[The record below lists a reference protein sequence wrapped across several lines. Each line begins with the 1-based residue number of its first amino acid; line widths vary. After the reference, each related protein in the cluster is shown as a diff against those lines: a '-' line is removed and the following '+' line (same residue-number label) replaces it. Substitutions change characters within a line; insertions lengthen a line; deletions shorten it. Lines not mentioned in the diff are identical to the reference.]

1 MDLYL
6 CNKEEKKM
14 ACFLV
19 PAAEAVVSAA
29 VTKGVKNKE
38 ENQIAELKGTEMKV
52 YDEAH
57 RIPFSDKLKWLTKL
71 LTGGSVLLAFEHIWH
86 GEVSLFFPFLTAMA
100 DPADKAEMLHELGTV
115 GVSMALLIT
124 AVWGGMVL
132 VSNAL
137 ERKAISAY
145 RLEKKEAKAEED

>member
-1 MDLYL
+1 
-6 CNKEEKKM
+6 M

-29 VTKGVKNKE
+29 ITKKVSHDE
-38 ENQIAELKGTEMKV
+38 AHEIENLNGTEAKV

-71 LTGGSVLLAFEHIWH
+71 LAGGSVLLAFEHIWH
-86 GEVSLFFPFLTAMA
+86 GEVTAFFPFLTAMG
-100 DPADKAEMLHELGTV
+100 DPADRAEMLNEMGTV

-132 VSNAL
+132 VSNAM
-137 ERKAISAY
+137 
-145 RLEKKEAKAEED
+145 EKKAVSQFKAGPAKEIAKDDFDK

>member
-1 MDLYL
+1 
-6 CNKEEKKM
+6 M

-29 VTKGVKNKE
+29 VTRKIVHE
-38 ENQIAELKGTEMKV
+38 ETHEIENLNGMEVKV

-71 LTGGSVLLAFEHIWH
+71 LAGGSVLLAFEHIWH
-86 GEVSLFFPFLTAMA
+86 GEVTAFFPFLTAME
-100 DPADKAEMLHELGTV
+100 DPADRAVMLHEMGTV
-115 GVSMALLIT
+115 GVSMALLTT

-132 VSNAL
+132 VSNAM
-137 ERKAISAY
+137 EKKAIS
-145 RLEKKEAKAEED
+145 EFGKAKVKAISKDSSDNRGRD